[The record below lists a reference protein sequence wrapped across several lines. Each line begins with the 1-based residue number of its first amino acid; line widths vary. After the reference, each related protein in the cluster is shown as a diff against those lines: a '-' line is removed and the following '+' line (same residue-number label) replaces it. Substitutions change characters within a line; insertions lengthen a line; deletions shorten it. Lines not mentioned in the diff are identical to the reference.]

1 MGCRRIALL
10 LFLCG
15 FATNEIAR
23 ADSGLISTIAGNGV
37 PGNGGV
43 GGPAT
48 QANLNSPSSLCVDA
62 AGNLFIADSYNQR
75 AVRVDA
81 VTGLLTV
88 AAASITTYGLAL
100 DATGGLLIAD
110 VANRNV
116 RRLDL
121 QAGTFTTVAG
131 NGSSTS
137 SGDGGL
143 ATNAGIAGPMGLALD
158 ASGNL

>member
-1 MGCRRIALL
+1 MGSRRRIALL

-62 AGNLFIADSYNQR
+62 AGNLYIADSYNQR
-75 AVRVDA
+75 VVRVDA

-88 AAASITTYGLAL
+88 VAASVTTYGLAL
-100 DATGGLLIAD
+100 DATAGLLIAD
-110 VANRNV
+110 VANNNV
-116 RRLDL
+116 RNDL
-121 QAGTFTTVAG
+121 RKVLRETERS
-131 NGSSTS
+131 GSAVTATPDS
-137 SGDGGL
+137 L
-143 ATNAGIAGPMGLALD
+143 ARPADPSVP
-158 ASGNL
+158 ASQ